1 VTTSIVSPRARLGAN
16 VRIGDFCKVH
26 DDVVLEDGCVVGDY
40 CTLGEP
46 TPLAAGRPLVI
57 RAGALIR
64 SYSLFYAGSELG
76 PGLHTGHRVT
86 VREGTVAGRD
96 LQIGT
101 LSDLQGDLTL
111 GDHVRLHSSVF
122 LPRGTSV
129 GSFCWLL
136 PGVTL
141 TNDPHPPSDGTHVG
155 CRLEPFAVI
164 AARACLLPGVT
175 VGEGAL
181 VAAGAVVTRDVP
193 PGQLAAGVPARIL
206 GPVERVRLR
215 DGTGRPAYPWRRHF
229 HRGYP
234 AEVVARWIAE
244 AGR

>member
-1 VTTSIVSPRARLGAN
+1 
-16 VRIGDFCKVH
+16 
-26 DDVVLEDGCVVGDY
+26 
-40 CTLGEP
+40 
-46 TPLAAGRPLVI
+46 
-57 RAGALIR
+57 
-64 SYSLFYAGSELG
+64 
-76 PGLHTGHRVT
+76 
-86 VREGTVAGRD
+86 
-96 LQIGT
+96 
-101 LSDLQGDLTL
+101 
-111 GDHVRLHSSVF
+111 
-122 LPRGTSV
+122 
-129 GSFCWLL
+129 
-136 PGVTL
+136 
-141 TNDPHPPSDGTHVG
+141 
-155 CRLEPFAVI
+155 
-164 AARACLLPGVT
+164 VT